1 MANFTELESFD
12 SGSNYSFGDKMIQ
25 PSFARSGFDLTHL
38 VSGTYDNCGIV
49 YPVAWLET
57 LPTDEFDLDIKALVR
72 VLPQVV
78 PLYSRQRL
86 YIYAFWD
93 RLSDLY
99 VNFNTF
105 MKKGYSGN
113 VIKKIPTL
121 NSKNCESGAVEYGSF
136 GHYMGLPAGFDWS
149 DPNASEVTALPFMA
163 AFRVMRDYFTNKNFY
178 IDDRVLLP
186 DDDSRF
192 RLNDDGELLS
202 AKDAGVTFKFKIH
215 DFERD
220 QTSGSQVALGYHT
233 VDNAGTTE
241 YRFDMFTHD
250 YPSDYFTSALPFPQR
265 GDTPELS
272 LVGSDLPLSVAIGD
286 DVYKLSRAT
295 VSGDY
300 PRTSS
305 GSLDPYSFNS
315 LGLTPVGSS
324 GTSSN
329 FVPTVGSNVV
339 GSTSFS
345 LGYRLSS
352 ASTDSGQVASSRGSG
367 SVSSVSDFFVPASSI
382 GKITLNQL
390 RELSVAQT
398 ELEKMARTDG
408 SYAQFGMTFF
418 GRVSK
423 NAEDFRPVYVG
434 GTYTN
439 IMFTEVLQ
447 TSQQYNGSTPVGA
460 PLGTYGGHGIGSLD
474 GRSYLG
480 HLSCDDYGILT
491 IFACIMPDV
500 YYSQGL
506 DRKWTRLMQ
515 TEFYLPERSKLGL
528 TPVFNEELFYDPSDS
543 QAIPELKNKYLW
555 AYQNPFDDYRYQS
568 NRITGLIANPG
579 SENFTPYTQS
589 RIFSSLPTWSHD
601 FVQAS
606 KIRKDYLSAPSE
618 VAYTA
623 QFRLGINAVRP
634 LPYKPVPASILN

>member
-1 MANFTELESFD
+1 MANFTELESYD
-12 SGSNYSFGDKMIQ
+12 SGSNYNFGDKMIS
-25 PSFARSGFDLTHL
+25 PSFPRSAFDLTHL

-57 LPTDEFDLDIKALVR
+57 LPTDEFDIDVKALVR

-86 YIYAFWD
+86 YLYAFWS

-99 VNFNTF
+99 VHFNTF

-121 NSKNCESGAVEYGSF
+121 NDKNCVAGAVQYNSF
-136 GHYMGLPAGFDWS
+136 GHLMGLPVGYDYS
-149 DPNASEVTALPFMA
+149 DSNASEVTALPFMA
-163 AFRVMRDYFTNKNFY
+163 CFRVMRDYFTNRNFY
-178 IDDRVLLP
+178 IDDRILLP

-202 AKDAGVTFKFKIH
+202 AKDIGVSFKFEIH
-215 DFERD
+215 DFNRD
-220 QTSGSQVALGYHT
+220 SSTGSQVALGYHT
-233 VDNAGTTE
+233 VDVSGVIE
-241 YRFDMFTHD
+241 YRFNLFTHD

-272 LVGSDLPLSVAIGD
+272 LVGNDLPVSFKVGDSTFKLSSADGTFSAFPYMTSTSFKTLGYVPVDSQGALSNFSSFFSPNFNASTSLGYNLFARSEGGSSVA
-286 DVYKLSRAT
+286 YAT
-295 VSGDY
+295 G
-300 PRTSS
+300 S
-305 GSLDPYSFNS
+305 GSL
-315 LGLTPVGSS
+315 
-324 GTSSN
+324 
-329 FVPTVGSNVV
+329 
-339 GSTSFS
+339 
-345 LGYRLSS
+345 
-352 ASTDSGQVASSRGSG
+352 
-367 SVSSVSDFFVPASSI
+367 SSVSDFFVPASSI

-447 TSQQYNGSTPVGA
+447 TSQQYNGSSPVGA

-474 GRSYLG
+474 NRSYIG

-506 DRKWTRLMQ
+506 ERKWTRLLQ
-515 TEFYLPERSKLGL
+515 SEFYLPERSKLGL
-528 TPVFNEELFYDPSDS
+528 TPILNEELFYDPSDS
-543 QAIPELKNKYLW
+543 QAVPEMKNKYLW
-555 AYQNPFDDYRYQS
+555 AYQNPFDDYRYQA
-568 NRITGLIANPG
+568 NKITGSIANPN
-579 SENFTPYTQS
+579 SIDFTPYTQS
-589 RIFSSLPTWSHD
+589 RIFSQLPTWSHD

-618 VAYTA
+618 FAYTA

-634 LPYKPVPASILN
+634 LPYKPVPASILA

>member
-1 MANFTELESFD
+1 MASFKELESFD
-12 SGSNYSFGDKMIQ
+12 SGSNYSFGDKMIS
-25 PSFARSGFDLTHL
+25 PAFARSGFDLTHL

-49 YPVAWLET
+49 YPLAWFET
-57 LPTDEFDLDIKALVR
+57 LPTDEFDIDIKALVR

-93 RLSDLY
+93 RLSDLW

-121 NSKNCESGAVEYGSF
+121 NSNNCESGAVQYGSF
-136 GHYMGLPAGFDWS
+136 GHYMGLPAGYDWS
-149 DPNASEVTALPFMA
+149 DANASEITALPFMA
-163 AFRVMRDYFTNKNFY
+163 CLRVMRDYFTNKNFY
-178 IDDRVLLP
+178 IDDRILLP

-202 AKDAGVTFKFKIH
+202 AKDAGKVFKFKIH
-215 DFERD
+215 DFTRD
-220 QTSGSQVALGYHT
+220 STTGSQVALGYHT

-272 LVGSDLPLSVAIGD
+272 LVGSDLALSVKVGD
-286 DVYKLSRAT
+286 DSYKLSLINGT
-295 VSGDY
+295 VPYASGNA
-300 PRTSS
+300 S
-305 GSLDPYSFNS
+305 GFTLALSS
-315 LGLTPVGSS
+315 LGSASS
-324 GTSSN
+324 S
-329 FVPTVGSNVV
+329 SNVV
-339 GSTSFS
+339 GFNANVPSNSIRAVDTSLVNTSLSNSASFADRSFS
-345 LGYRLSS
+345 
-352 ASTDSGQVASSRGSG
+352 
-367 SVSSVSDFFVPASSI
+367 DFSVPASSI

-390 RELSVAQT
+390 RELSIAQT

-423 NAEDFRPVYVG
+423 NAEDFRPVYIG

-447 TSQQYNGSTPVGA
+447 TSQQYNGTTPVGA

-474 GRSYLG
+474 NRSYLG
-480 HLSCDDYGILT
+480 HLSCDDYGIIT
-491 IFACIMPDV
+491 IFACLMPDV

-506 DRKWTRLMQ
+506 DEKWTRLMQ
-515 TEFYLPERSKLGL
+515 TEYYLPERSKLGL
-528 TPVFNEELFYDPSDS
+528 VPIKNEQLFYDPSDS
-543 QAIPELKNKYLW
+543 AGSVTPELANKYLW
-555 AYQNPFDDYRYQS
+555 AYQNPFDSYRYE
-568 NRITGLIANPG
+568 NNKITGSIADP
-579 SENFTPYTQS
+579 SSLNFTPYTQS

-601 FVQAS
+601 FVQAQ
-606 KIRKDYLSAPSE
+606 KVRKDYLSAPSE
-618 VAYTA
+618 FAYTA

>member
-1 MANFTELESFD
+1 MSNFTELESYD
-12 SGSNYSFGDKMIQ
+12 SGSNYNFGDKMIS
-25 PSFARSGFDLTHL
+25 PSFPRSAFDLTHL

-57 LPTDEFDLDIKALVR
+57 LPTDEFDIDVKALVR

-86 YIYAFWD
+86 YLYSFWS

-121 NSKNCESGAVEYGSF
+121 NDKNCVAGAVQYNSF
-136 GHYMGLPAGFDWS
+136 GHLMGLPVGYDYS
-149 DPNASEVTALPFMA
+149 DSNASEVTALPFMA
-163 AFRVMRDYFTNKNFY
+163 CLRVMRDYFTNRNFY
-178 IDDRVLLP
+178 IDDRILLP

-202 AKDAGVTFKFKIH
+202 AKDIGASFKFEIH
-215 DFERD
+215 DFNRD
-220 QTSGSQVALGYHT
+220 SSTGSQVALGYHT
-233 VDNAGTTE
+233 VDVSGVTE
-241 YRFDMFTHD
+241 YRFNLFTHD

-272 LVGSDLPLSVAIGD
+272 LVGNDLPLTFKIGD
-286 DVYKLSRAT
+286 DSFKLSYINGGVSTQSGAT
-295 VSGDY
+295 SNGASLLY
-300 PRTSS
+300 SPL
-305 GSLDPYSFNS
+305 GSLAS
-315 LGLTPVGSS
+315 
-324 GTSSN
+324 SSN
-329 FVPTVGSNVV
+329 VAGFFHQPVDSSTARVKSDSYYYSNNNANTYSNPSY
-339 GSTSFS
+339 G
-345 LGYRLSS
+345 
-352 ASTDSGQVASSRGSG
+352 
-367 SVSSVSDFFVPASSI
+367 DFTIPSSSI

-447 TSQQYNGSTPVGA
+447 TSQQYNGSSPVGA

-474 GRSYLG
+474 NRSYIG

-506 DRKWTRLMQ
+506 DRKWTRLLQ
-515 TEFYLPERSKLGL
+515 SEFYLPERSKLGL
-528 TPVFNEELFYDPSDS
+528 TPILNEELFYDPSDS
-543 QAIPELKNKYLW
+543 QAVPEMKNKYLW
-555 AYQNPFDDYRYQS
+555 AYQNPFDDLRYQA
-568 NRITGLIANPG
+568 NRITGSIANPN
-579 SENFTPYTQS
+579 SIDFTPYTQS
-589 RIFSSLPTWSHD
+589 RIFAQLPTWSHD
-601 FVQAS
+601 FIQAS

-618 VAYTA
+618 FAYTA

-634 LPYKPVPASILN
+634 LPYKPVPASILA

>member
-1 MANFTELESFD
+1 MASFKELESFD
-12 SGSNYSFGDKMIQ
+12 SGSNYSFGDKMIS

-49 YPVAWLET
+49 YPLAWLET
-57 LPTDEFDLDIKALVR
+57 LPTDEFDIDIKALVR

-78 PLYSRQRL
+78 PPYSRQRL

-93 RLSDLY
+93 RLSDLW

-121 NSKNCESGAVEYGSF
+121 NSKNCESGAVQYGSF
-136 GHYMGLPAGFDWS
+136 GHYMGLPAGYDWS
-149 DPNASEVTALPFMA
+149 DANASEVTALPFMA
-163 AFRVMRDYFTNKNFY
+163 ALRVMRDYFTNKNFY
-178 IDDRVLLP
+178 ISDRVLLP

-192 RLNDDGELLS
+192 RLDDDGELLS

-215 DFERD
+215 DFTRD
-220 QTSGSQVALGYHT
+220 STTGSQIALGYHT
-233 VDNAGTTE
+233 IDNSGTTE

-272 LVGSDLPLSVAIGD
+272 LVGSDLNVMLGNKYVTVNSSSSADFLNISSSPTGVGTPFRSPVSSNSD
-286 DVYKLSRAT
+286 F
-295 VSGDY
+295 VSGS
-300 PRTSS
+300 TSI
-305 GSLDPYSFNS
+305 GSSTVAVVSSNSAASFNS
-315 LGLTPVGSS
+315 PLT
-324 GTSSN
+324 
-329 FVPTVGSNVV
+329 
-339 GSTSFS
+339 
-345 LGYRLSS
+345 
-352 ASTDSGQVASSRGSG
+352 
-367 SVSSVSDFFVPASSI
+367 VPASSI

-390 RELSVAQT
+390 RELSIAQT

-423 NAEDFRPVYVG
+423 NAEDFRPVYIG

-447 TSQQYNGSTPVGA
+447 TSQQYNGTTPVGA

-474 GRSYLG
+474 NRSYLG
-480 HLSCDDYGILT
+480 HLSCDDYGIIT

-506 DRKWTRLMQ
+506 DEKWTRLMQ
-515 TEFYLPERSKLGL
+515 TEYYLPERSKLGL
-528 TPVFNEELFYDPSDS
+528 VPIKNEQLFYDPSDS
-543 QAIPELKNKYLW
+543 AGSVTPELANKYLW
-555 AYQNPFDDYRYQS
+555 AYQNPFDSYRYE
-568 NRITGLIANPG
+568 NNKITGAIANP
-579 SENFTPYTQS
+579 SSLNFTPYTQS

-601 FVQAS
+601 FVQAQ
-606 KIRKDYLSAPSE
+606 KVRKDYLSAPSE
-618 VAYTA
+618 FAYTA

>member
-1 MANFTELESFD
+1 MANFTELESYD
-12 SGSNYSFGDKMIQ
+12 SGSNYNFGDKMIS
-25 PSFARSGFDLTHL
+25 PSFPRSAFDLTHL

-57 LPTDEFDLDIKALVR
+57 LPTDEFDIDVKALVR

-86 YIYAFWD
+86 YLYSFWS

-121 NSKNCESGAVEYGSF
+121 NDKNCVAGAVQYNSF
-136 GHYMGLPAGFDWS
+136 GHLMGLPVGYDYS
-149 DPNASEVTALPFMA
+149 DSNASEVTALPFMA
-163 AFRVMRDYFTNKNFY
+163 CLRVMRDYFTNRNFY
-178 IDDRVLLP
+178 IDDRILLP

-202 AKDAGVTFKFKIH
+202 AKDIGASFKFEIH
-215 DFERD
+215 DFNRD
-220 QTSGSQVALGYHT
+220 SSTGSQVALGYHT
-233 VDNAGTTE
+233 VDVGGVTE
-241 YRFDMFTHD
+241 YRFNLFTHD

-272 LVGSDLPLSVAIGD
+272 LVGNDLPLTFKIGD
-286 DVYKLSRAT
+286 DSFKLSYINGG
-295 VSGDY
+295 VSTQSSV
-300 PRTSS
+300 TSNGAS
-305 GSLDPYSFNS
+305 LLYSPLGSLAS
-315 LGLTPVGSS
+315 
-324 GTSSN
+324 SSN
-329 FVPTVGSNVV
+329 VAGFFHQPVDSSTARVKSDSYYYSNTNANTYSNPSY
-339 GSTSFS
+339 G
-345 LGYRLSS
+345 
-352 ASTDSGQVASSRGSG
+352 
-367 SVSSVSDFFVPASSI
+367 DFTIPSSSI

-447 TSQQYNGSTPVGA
+447 TSQQYNGSSPVGA

-474 GRSYLG
+474 NRSYIG

-506 DRKWTRLMQ
+506 ERKWTRLLQ
-515 TEFYLPERSKLGL
+515 SEFYLPERSKLGL
-528 TPVFNEELFYDPSDS
+528 TPILNEELFYDPSDS
-543 QAIPELKNKYLW
+543 QAVPEMKNKYLW
-555 AYQNPFDDYRYQS
+555 AYQNPFDDYRYQA
-568 NRITGLIANPG
+568 NKITGSIANPN
-579 SENFTPYTQS
+579 SIDFTPYTQS
-589 RIFSSLPTWSHD
+589 RIFSQLPTWSHD
-601 FVQAS
+601 FIQAS

-618 VAYTA
+618 FAYTA

-634 LPYKPVPASILN
+634 LPYKPVPASILA